1 VKSNKS
7 LYVAM
12 TLALGLNISGAIPLH
27 AQGMISAPPSSE
39 NMVDEGLGALA
50 KTGPQEISTI
60 QRLLR
65 RLGYLKDDNMTRE
78 MDEGTVSAL
87 LAYFKDVNTSPNG
100 MSADRA
106 MRSLFTTAWNKE
118 GWATGNVNGQDLV
131 VEPAEVRIAQTALA
145 KLKYAPGPVDG
156 VFGPA
161 TFSAVETF
169 QEDDGMKVTGL
180 LTRNTFQNIT
190 RAIKFVDRPAASVVH
205 VLNWPDYIDPD
216 SLDKFEQETNIRV
229 VHEVFQNTSETKEL
243 LAQGS
248 SNYDMMV
255 QPGAQMR
262 QVLETENAV
271 EVLDGLKIPNS
282 KNLDP
287 AATKYTGVLDP
298 GSTHS
303 IPFMWGTVGIGINQE
318 KIKEISPNAPTNS
331 MALFLDPAI
340 AANLSKCGIAV
351 IDEPNDVI
359 PTMVAYLGGDIK
371 SISTTDLEAVDA
383 ALSKVS
389 QYIKVVSLES
399 YIDSFADGKY
409 CVVFGYSGDIFLA
422 RDSAKE
428 KKKGTIVY
436 KIPKDGSQ
444 LFFDLLVIPSHASNK
459 DGAYQLIN
467 FMLKPEIA
475 AENTNFVQYAN
486 ANLASAPFIN
496 PSLLADPGLYPPQN
510 TLKRLAVLPPLTISI
525 DNELKRI
532 WAKLK
537 KE

>member
-1 VKSNKS
+1 MKNGISIYLS
-7 LYVAM
+7 M
-12 TLALGLNISGAIPLH
+12 TLALGLSVASVTPLY
-27 AQGMISAPPSSE
+27 AQGMISAPSTSE
-39 NMVDEGLGALA
+39 DMVDEGLGSLA
-50 KTGPQEISTI
+50 KIDPQEISTI

-78 MDEGTVSAL
+78 MDPETISAL
-87 LAYFKDVNTSPNG
+87 LAHFKDAKTSPNG
-100 MSADRA
+100 MTAERA
-106 MRSLFTTAWNKE
+106 MRSLFSAAWTKE
-118 GWATGNVNGQDLV
+118 GWATGEVNGQDLV
-131 VEPAEVRIAQTALA
+131 VEPAEVRIAQEALA
-145 KLKYAPGPVDG
+145 KLSYAPGPVDG

-161 TFSAVETF
+161 TFSAVEIF
-169 QEDDGMKVTGL
+169 QEDNGMKVTGV

-190 RAIKFVDRPAASVVH
+190 RGVKFVDKPAASVVH

-229 VHEVFQNTSETKEL
+229 VHEVFENTSETKDL

-262 QVLETENAV
+262 QVLETENAA
-271 EVLDGLKIPNS
+271 EILDVSKIPNS

-287 AATKYTGVLDP
+287 AAVKYTGVLDP
-298 GSTHS
+298 GGIHS
-303 IPFMWGTVGIGINQE
+303 IPFMWGTVGIGINRE
-318 KIKEISPNAPTNS
+318 KVKAVSPNAPTNS

-340 AANLSKCGIAV
+340 AADLSKCGIAV

-359 PTMVAYLGGDIK
+359 PTMVAYLGGDIR
-371 SISTTDLEAVDA
+371 SIGTTDLEAVDA
-383 ALSKVS
+383 ALSNVS

-399 YIDSFADGKY
+399 YIDSLAEGKY
-409 CVVFGYSGDIFLA
+409 CVAFGYSGDIFLA

-428 KKKGTIVY
+428 KKTGTIVY

-444 LFFDLLVIPSHASNK
+444 LFFDLLVIPGNAPNK
-459 DGAYQLIN
+459 EGAYQLIN
-467 FMLKPEIA
+467 FMLKPEVA
-475 AENTNFVQYAN
+475 AANTNYVQYAN
-486 ANLASAPFIN
+486 ANLASAPLIN
-496 PSLLADPGLYPPQN
+496 PELLANPGLYPPQN
-510 TLKRLAVLPPLTISI
+510 TLKRLAVLPPLTVSI
-525 DNELKRI
+525 EDELKRI